1 MPALDQVANFVKV
14 TVAQG
19 YGTTDT
25 SIQLATGQGAK
36 LLNPASGAYN
46 LVWWNSTDYVDPADD
61 PNVEIVRVTALSG
74 DTLTVTRAQE
84 GTTATQK
91 QNATKIYKMMLGLT
105 AKMVNDISA
114 LTGNGTPVENEIVS
128 GSGTSWTLANTP
140 IAGSVKL
147 YAGTRLQG
155 SGALADYSIVG
166 TAITTVNSYPPG
178 SLTADYRKN
187 V

>member
-1 MPALDQVANFVKV
+1 MSLDQVANFVKV
-14 TVAQG
+14 TVNQG

-36 LLNPASGAYN
+36 LPNPASGAYN

-61 PNVEIVRVTALSG
+61 PNVEIVRATALSG

-84 GTTATQK
+84 STTATQK

-105 AKMVNDISA
+105 AKMISDLA
-114 LTGNGTPVENEIVS
+114 AQDGNGVPVENEVVS

-147 YAGTRLQG
+147 YAGTRLIPG
-155 SGALADYSIVG
+155 GNDYTISGAS
-166 TAITTVNSYPPG
+166 ITTTNSYPAG
-178 SLTADYRKN
+178 SLIADYRK
-187 V
+187 